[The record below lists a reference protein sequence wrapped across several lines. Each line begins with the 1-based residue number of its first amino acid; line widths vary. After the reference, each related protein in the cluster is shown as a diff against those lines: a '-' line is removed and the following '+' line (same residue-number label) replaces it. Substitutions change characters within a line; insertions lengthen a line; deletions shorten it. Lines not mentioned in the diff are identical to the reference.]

1 MESKPI
7 QGLYKGLYSGQH
19 DRVDE
24 LNDRILNR
32 SFDNQPAKTVF
43 DPRSIS
49 TKYSTFQTSDR
60 RPKFAPI
67 HLDNKEQDPLDKNVE
82 YESDLYGR
90 KERIGVYDYGSKFK
104 PSLDSD
110 LYKINVGNPTDKP
123 PTEHALLFQRHQFNN
138 YVHPNLDN
146 REIGNNIFYNHTR
159 TQLRNSN

>member
-7 QGLYKGLYSGQH
+7 RGLHKGLYSGQH

-24 LNDRILNR
+24 LNDRLLNR
-32 SFDNQPAKTVF
+32 SFDNQPTKTVF

-49 TKYSTFQTSDR
+49 TKYSTLKTLDR
-60 RPKFAPI
+60 RPKFTSI
-67 HLDNKEQDPLDKNVE
+67 HLDKKEPDHLDKNVE
-82 YESDLYGR
+82 YESELYGR
-90 KERIGVYDYGSKFK
+90 KERIGVYDSGSKFK

-110 LYKINVGNPTDKP
+110 LYKINVGNPMDKP
-123 PTEHALLFQRHQFNN
+123 PTEHTLLFQRCQFNN

-146 REIGNNIFYNHTR
+146 REIGNNLFYNHTR